1 MFNRSNQKM
10 ALFVFGLAIAAVVVA
25 PIVSDTA
32 FAVAPQK
39 SGNDNSQNIIGI
51 QRSGSG
57 S

>member
-1 MFNRSNQKM
+1 M

-25 PIVSDTA
+25 PIVSDMA

-51 QRSGSG
+51 QRSGLGHEVGG